1 MVLGGVMRIGIPY
14 KKNEKT
20 IGFKIYDECFEPL
33 KEYYVNIVFDSK
45 ISVKLMDKDGNV
57 LSLKVIEE

>member
-1 MVLGGVMRIGIPY
+1 MISIGLPY
-14 KKNEKT
+14 KKDEKT
-20 IGFKIYDECFEPL
+20 IGFKIYDECFQPM
-33 KEYYVNIVFDSK
+33 KEYYVNVVFDSK